1 MQSQTLVPPG
11 RLGALLIK
19 QRNERGW
26 TVADI
31 AARSDLFNS
40 LDLDRLERGAADLN
54 DHDIDAVLRLYGLDL
69 AVGTYGRSEL
79 VVDLGAGSIG
89 VGDTSLGF
97 EGTTSDLVLERY
109 VSLLYLLREQP
120 VGSELPLRS
129 NDLETLSRTLER
141 SEDRLI
147 TDLQSIMGDRR
158 TVGRTRRL
166 SRRRRVLQAGLLVG
180 ASLAGSLIIVG
191 DFIPTAA
198 AAASVERPSQKG
210 ELVLERIG
218 FDMDRMLPGW
228 TLQWGSDHPVY
239 GGLTHASQRSI
250 TIHVDPTWADERL
263 ADILMHEIGHA
274 VDLEYLDDSLRLEWM
289 SMRNIESGWWAG
301 NGLRDFDVGAGDFA
315 EAVASASLGS
325 GSDSYHG
332 DFTDDQLDF
341 VRRILDGINQT
352 SRVRST

>member
-26 TVADI
+26 TVSDL
-31 AARSDLFNS
+31 AARSDLFNP

-54 DHDIDAVLRLYGLDL
+54 DHDVDAVLRLYGLDL
-69 AVGTYGRSEL
+69 SAGTYGRSEL

-89 VGDTSLGF
+89 VGDTSLQF
-97 EGTTSDLVLERY
+97 ESSTSDLVLERY

-120 VGSELPLRS
+120 VGSELPLRT
-129 NDLETLSRTLER
+129 NDLETLSSTLER
-141 SEDRLI
+141 SQDRLVN
-147 TDLQSIMGDRR
+147 DLYSIMGDRR

-180 ASLAGSLIIVG
+180 ATLAGSLIIVG
-191 DFIPTAA
+191 DFIPSAS
-198 AAASVERPSQKG
+198 ASVVESSAPRG
-210 ELVLERIG
+210 ELVLEKIG
-218 FDMDRMLPGW
+218 FDFDQTLPGW
-228 TLQWGSDHPVY
+228 TLNWGDDHPIY

-250 TIHVDPTWADERL
+250 TIHVDPSWTDERL
-263 ADILMHEIGHA
+263 ADILMHEVGHA
-274 VDLEYLDDSLRLEWM
+274 IDLEYLDDSVRYQWM
-289 SMRNIESGWWAG
+289 SMRDIETGWWTG

-315 EAVASASLGS
+315 EAIASASLGS
-325 GSDSYHG
+325 MSDSHHG
-332 DFTDDQLDF
+332 DFTDEQLDF

-352 SRVRST
+352 SRARST

>member
-26 TVADI
+26 TVADL
-31 AARSDLFNS
+31 AARSDLFNP

-69 AVGTYGRSEL
+69 SAGTYGRSEL

-89 VGDTSLGF
+89 VGDTSLRF
-97 EGTTSDLVLERY
+97 EGSTSDLVLERY

-129 NDLETLSRTLER
+129 NDLETLSATLDR
-141 SEDRLI
+141 SQDRLI
-147 TDLQSIMGDRR
+147 TDLHAIMGDRR

-191 DFIPTAA
+191 DFIPSASAA
-198 AAASVERPSQKG
+198 VAETPSQRG
-210 ELVLERIG
+210 EVVLEQIG
-218 FDMDRMLPGW
+218 FDFAGTLPGW
-228 TLQWGSDHPVY
+228 TLEWGGDHPIY

-250 TIHVDPTWADERL
+250 TIHVDPAWSEDRL
-263 ADILMHEIGHA
+263 ADILMHEVGHA
-274 VDLEYLDDSLRLEWM
+274 IDLEYLDDDVRRQWM
-289 SMRNIESGWWAG
+289 SMRGIETGWWTG

-325 GSDSYHG
+325 ASDSNHG
-332 DFTDDQLDF
+332 GFTDDQLDF

>member
-1 MQSQTLVPPG
+1 MCI
-11 RLGALLIK
+11 R
-19 QRNERGW
+19 
-26 TVADI
+26 
-31 AARSDLFNS
+31 
-40 LDLDRLERGAADLN
+40 DR
-54 DHDIDAVLRLYGLDL
+54 
-69 AVGTYGRSEL
+69 

-89 VGDTSLGF
+89 VGDTSLRF
-97 EGTTSDLVLERY
+97 EGSTSDLVLQRY
-109 VSLLYLLREQP
+109 VSLLYMLREQP

-129 NDLETLSRTLER
+129 NDLETLSVTLER
-141 SEDRLI
+141 PEARLI
-147 TDLQSIMGDRR
+147 TDLHSIMGDRR

-191 DFIPTAA
+191 DFIPSASAA
-198 AAASVERPSQKG
+198 VVDSSSQRG

-218 FDMDRMLPGW
+218 FDVDQTLPGW
-228 TLQWGSDHPVY
+228 TLEFGADHPIY
-239 GGLTHASQRSI
+239 GGLTHASQQSI
-250 TIHVDPTWADERL
+250 TIHVDPTWTDERL

-274 VDLEYLDDSLRLEWM
+274 IDLEYLDDNLRLEWM
-289 SMRNIESGWWAG
+289 SMRGIETGWWTG

-325 GSDSYHG
+325 DSDSHHG
-332 DFTDDQLDF
+332 DFTEDQLDF